1 MSGPS
6 FGSVSKLS
14 SRDKSIITN
23 RPDINANM
31 GLEDFEKELAQTKKK
46 DDKKRRDRSRS
57 RDKHHKHRSSRH
69 HDDDRDER
77 HRHKRSRHHRETSEE
92 RSRRKRRERDEKD
105 DRPRRKHKEAAS
117 SDDDEDRLTR
127 KRKSRHCEEDE
138 SSGDEVPQEKDY
150 APPDDDILDQQL
162 EDAANADLQRDD
174 WMKAPSSMDV
184 EYVQRKNKEEK
195 ATYVK
200 ASDEGQPALK
210 MHHAELNRHLGDS
223 QDQEAVAGEPAQRE
237 VSYTFGDSGA
247 QWRMTKLKGI
257 YRNAE
262 ESGRSVEE
270 IAMEKYG
277 DLRDF
282 DEAREEEIELDRRK
296 MYGQD
301 YVGKEK
307 PSGELFEERRLNAGI
322 HRPSRESH
330 DPSEL
335 PQGETVQDPQPAT
348 NTVMLSQTELN
359 RLKAQ
364 MMKAKMK
371 KAPEAAQLEAEYN
384 AALSG
389 NSTSNRDVV
398 VLNAMDNR
406 MLAGGR
412 QGEVIALTNKRGTER
427 GLVKE
432 NEEMTIDDMVRQ
444 ERRTKNQA
452 GGEGALLAE
461 KIAKD
466 SKFDNDLD
474 YIDDNA
480 TKLAARA
487 PKSSI
492 NLRNA
497 AIQDYTKM
505 NRILD
510 ACPLCHH
517 EDKSPP
523 QPPLA
528 PIISLATRVFLTLP
542 TEPEISTGG
551 AVIVPIQHRT
561 NLLECDDDEWDEI
574 RNFMKCLTRMY
585 HDQGRDVVF
594 YENAAF
600 PGRKG
605 HAALNAV
612 PIPYELGDT
621 APAFFKEAI
630 LESASDWTQHKPLI
644 DTQKASRNGLGKQ
657 AFRRSLAKEMPYFHV
672 WFELD
677 GGLGH
682 IVEDERAW
690 PRGDL
695 FAREVLGGMLDVG
708 VEIVKRQGRW
718 VKGDRRVEG
727 WRKGWRKFDWT
738 RVLTEG
744 Q

>member
-1 MSGPS
+1 
-6 FGSVSKLS
+6 
-14 SRDKSIITN
+14 
-23 RPDINANM
+23 M
-31 GLEDFEKELAQTKKK
+31 GLEDFEKQLAESKKK
-46 DDKKRRDRSRS
+46 EDKKKRDRSRS
-57 RDKHHKHRSSRH
+57 RDRHHRSKHSHRSSRH
-69 HDDDRDER
+69 HRDEDDRDDR
-77 HRHKRSRHHRETSEE
+77 HRNKRSRHHRETSEE
-92 RSRRKRRERDEKD
+92 RTRRKRRERDGDNE
-105 DRPRRKHKEAAS
+105 RSSRRRKDS
-117 SDDDEDRLTR
+117 SSDDEDRLTQ
-127 KRKSRHCEEDE
+127 KRKSRHYEEDE
-138 SSGDEVPQEKDY
+138 SSDDEAPQEKDY
-150 APPDDDILDQQL
+150 MPPDDDILDHQL
-162 EDAANADLQRDD
+162 EEAADADLQRDD

-184 EYVQRKNKEEK
+184 DYVQRKKREEK
-195 ATYVK
+195 TTYVK
-200 ASDEGQPALK
+200 ASAEKQHALK
-210 MHHAELNRHLGDS
+210 IHHAELNHHLADVNED
-223 QDQEAVAGEPAQRE
+223 QDKVAEEPAQRE
-237 VSYTFGDSGA
+237 VNYTFGDMGA

-257 YRNAE
+257 YRAAE
-262 ESGRSVEE
+262 ESGRSVEDV
-270 IAMEKYG
+270 AMEKYG

-307 PSGELFEERRLNAGI
+307 PSGELFEERRLKAGI
-322 HRPSRESH
+322 HRPSRDHQKEQN
-330 DPSEL
+330 L
-335 PQGETVQDPQPAT
+335 PQGEVVPDPRPTT
-348 NTVMLSQTELN
+348 NTVALSQTELN

-371 KAPEAAQLEAEYN
+371 KAPNAAELEAEYN
-384 AALSG
+384 AALI
-389 NSTSNRDVV
+389 NSAGGKQQDVV

-412 QGEVIALTNKRGTER
+412 QGEVTAITNKRGQER

-432 NEEMTIDDMVRQ
+432 NEDMSIEDMVRQ

-452 GGEGALLAE
+452 GGEGMLLAE

-466 SKFDNDLD
+466 AKFDNDLD

-497 AIQDYTKM
+497 AIQDYQKM

-510 ACPLCHH
+510 SCPLCHH

-523 QPPLA
+523 QPPIA
-528 PIISLATRVFLTLP
+528 PVISLGTRTFLTLP
-542 TEPEISTGG
+542 TEPEISDGG

-561 NLLECDDDEWDEI
+561 NLLECDDDEWEEM
-574 RNFMKCLTRMY
+574 RNFMKSLTRMY
-585 HDQGRDVVF
+585 HDQGRDVIF
-594 YENAAF
+594 YENAAN
-600 PGRKG
+600 PGRKP

-612 PIPYELGDT
+612 PIPFELGDT
-621 APAFFKEAI
+621 APAFFREAI
-630 LESASDWTQHKPLI
+630 LTSDNEWSQHKPII
-644 DTQKASRNGLGKQ
+644 DTLKASRSGQGKQ

-677 GGLGH
+677 GGMGH
-682 IVEDERAW
+682 IVEDERRW

-695 FAREVLGGMLDVG
+695 FAREVLGGMLDVDIE
-708 VEIVKRQGRW
+708 VQKRQGRW
-718 VKGDRRVEG
+718 VKGDRRG
-727 WRKGWRKFDWT
+727 DKWKKGWRKFDWT

>member
-1 MSGPS
+1 MKQRTHISQGKDREHR
-6 FGSVSKLS
+6 GS
-14 SRDKSIITN
+14 
-23 RPDINANM
+23 
-31 GLEDFEKELAQTKKK
+31 
-46 DDKKRRDRSRS
+46 
-57 RDKHHKHRSSRH
+57 HHSSRH
-69 HDDDRDER
+69 HRGEDD
-77 HRHKRSRHHRETSEE
+77 HRSKRSRHERETSEE
-92 RSRRKRRERDEKD
+92 RSRRKRREKEGDVGRSS
-105 DRPRRKHKEAAS
+105 RKHKDGRSRSPS
-117 SDDDEDRLTR
+117 SDDEDRLTR
-127 KRKSRHCEEDE
+127 KRKPRHYDEDE
-138 SSGDEVPQEKDY
+138 SSGDEAPQEKDY

-162 EDAANADLQRDD
+162 EGVADKDLQRDD

-184 EYVQRKNKEEK
+184 DYVQRKKREEK
-195 ATYVK
+195 TTYVK
-200 ASDEGQPALK
+200 ASAEQQQALK
-210 MHHAELNRHLGDS
+210 IHHAELNRGLADEKEENV
-223 QDQEAVAGEPAQRE
+223 QVTDEPAQRE
-237 VSYTFGDSGA
+237 VNYTFGDMGA

-257 YRNAE
+257 YRAAE
-262 ESGRSVEE
+262 EGGRSVEDV
-270 IAMEKYG
+270 AMEKYG

-296 MYGQD
+296 MYGKD

-307 PSGELFEERRLNAGI
+307 PSGELFEERRLKAGI
-322 HRPSRESH
+322 HRSSREQ
-330 DPSEL
+330 DRDDDL
-335 PQGETVQDPQPAT
+335 PQGEVVRDPRPTT
-348 NTVMLSQTELN
+348 NTVALSQTELN

-371 KAPEAAQLEAEYN
+371 KASNAAQLEAEYN
-384 AALSG
+384 AALT
-389 NSTSNRDVV
+389 NSAGGKQSDVV

-432 NEEMTIDDMVRQ
+432 NEDMSIEDMVRQ

-452 GGEGALLAE
+452 GGEGLLLAE

-480 TKLAARA
+480 SKLAARA

-492 NLRNA
+492 NLRNS
-497 AIQDYTKM
+497 AIQDYQKM

-510 ACPLCHH
+510 SCPLCHH

-523 QPPLA
+523 QPPVA
-528 PIISLATRVFLTLP
+528 PVVSLATRTFLTLP
-542 TEPEISTGG
+542 TEPELTPGG

-561 NLLECDDDEWDEI
+561 NLLECDDDEWEEL
-574 RNFMKCLTRMY
+574 RNFMKSLTRMY

-594 YENAAF
+594 YENAAH
-600 PGRKG
+600 PQRKG

-612 PIPYELGDT
+612 PIPFELGDT
-621 APAFFKEAI
+621 APAFFREAI
-630 LESASDWTQHKPLI
+630 LQSDAEWSQHKPII
-644 DTQKASRNGLGKQ
+644 DTQKASRNGLGRQ

-677 GGLGH
+677 GGMGH
-682 IVEDERAW
+682 VVEDERRW
-690 PRGDL
+690 PHGDL

-708 VEIVKRQGRW
+708 IEVQKRQGKW
-718 VKGDRRVEG
+718 VRDDRRVER

>member
-1 MSGPS
+1 M
-6 FGSVSKLS
+6 
-14 SRDKSIITN
+14 T
-23 RPDINANM
+23 
-31 GLEDFEKELAQTKKK
+31 T
-46 DDKKRRDRSRS
+46 
-57 RDKHHKHRSSRH
+57 
-69 HDDDRDER
+69 
-77 HRHKRSRHHRETSEE
+77 
-92 RSRRKRRERDEKD
+92 
-105 DRPRRKHKEAAS
+105 
-117 SDDDEDRLTR
+117 
-127 KRKSRHCEEDE
+127 KRKSRHYDEDE
-138 SSGDEVPQEKDY
+138 SSSDEAPREKDY
-150 APPDDDILDQQL
+150 APHDDDILDHQL
-162 EDAANADLQRDD
+162 EEAADADLQRDD

-184 EYVQRKNKEEK
+184 DYVQRKKREEK
-195 ATYVK
+195 TTYVK
-200 ASDEGQPALK
+200 ASAETQHALK
-210 MHHAELNRHLGDS
+210 IHHAELNHHLADLNE
-223 QDQEAVAGEPAQRE
+223 DQGTIADESAQRQ
-237 VSYTFGDSGA
+237 VSYKFGDAGA

-257 YRNAE
+257 YRAAE
-262 ESGRSVEE
+262 ETRRSVED

-307 PSGELFEERRLNAGI
+307 PSGELYEERRLNAGV
-322 HRPSRESH
+322 HRPSRDHEEE
-330 DPSEL
+330 DL
-335 PQGETVQDPQPAT
+335 PQGEVVPDPQPTA

-371 KAPEAAQLEAEYN
+371 KASNAAQLEAEYN
-384 AALSG
+384 AALT
-389 NSTSNRDVV
+389 NSTGGRERDVV

-412 QGEVIALTNKRGTER
+412 QGEVTAITNKRGQER

-432 NEEMTIDDMVRQ
+432 NEDMSIEDMVRQ
-444 ERRTKNQA
+444 ERRTKGQA
-452 GGEGALLAE
+452 GGEGMLLAE

-466 SKFDNDLD
+466 AKFDNDLD

-492 NLRNA
+492 NLRNS
-497 AIQDYTKM
+497 AIQDYQKM

-510 ACPLCHH
+510 SCPLCHH

-523 QPPLA
+523 QPPIA
-528 PIISLATRVFLTLP
+528 PVVSLGTRTFLTLP
-542 TEPEISTGG
+542 TEPEISDGG

-561 NLLECDDDEWDEI
+561 NLLECDDDEWEEL

-585 HDQGRDVVF
+585 HDQGRDVIF
-594 YENAAF
+594 YENAAN
-600 PGRKG
+600 PGRKP

-612 PIPYELGDT
+612 PIPFELGDT
-621 APAFFKEAI
+621 APAFFREAI
-630 LESASDWTQHKPLI
+630 LTSDNEWSQHKPII
-644 DTQKASRNGLGKQ
+644 DTLKASRAGGQGKQ

-677 GGLGH
+677 GGMGH
-682 IVEDERAW
+682 IVEDERRW

-708 VEIVKRQGRW
+708 IEVQKRQGRW
-718 VKGDRRVEG
+718 VKGDNRRVEK
-727 WRKGWRKFDWT
+727 WRGGWRKFDWT
-738 RVLTEG
+738 RVLVEG

>member
-1 MSGPS
+1 
-6 FGSVSKLS
+6 
-14 SRDKSIITN
+14 
-23 RPDINANM
+23 M
-31 GLEDFEKELAQTKKK
+31 GLEDFEKELAQSKKK
-46 DDKKRRDRSRS
+46 EDKKKRDRSRS
-57 RDKHHKHRSSRH
+57 RDRHSRKHRSSRH
-69 HDDDRDER
+69 HDDDERDER

-92 RSRRKRRERDEKD
+92 RARRKRKEREDKD
-105 DRPRRKHKEAAS
+105 D
-117 SDDDEDRLTR
+117 
-127 KRKSRHCEEDE
+127 
-138 SSGDEVPQEKDY
+138 QKDY

-162 EDAANADLQRDD
+162 EEAADADLQRDD
-174 WMKAPSSMDV
+174 WMKAPSSMDID
-184 EYVQRKNKEEK
+184 YVQRKKREEK
-195 ATYVK
+195 TTYVRE
-200 ASDEGQPALK
+200 STQPQSALK
-210 MHHAELNRHLGDS
+210 IHKAELNHHLADS
-223 QDQEAVAGEPAQRE
+223 KNEQETVADEPTQRE
-237 VSYTFGDSGA
+237 VNYTFGDTGA
-247 QWRMTKLKGI
+247 QWRMTKLRGI

-262 ESGRSVEE
+262 ESGKSVEE

-296 MYGQD
+296 MYGKD

-307 PSGELFEERRLNAGI
+307 PSGELYEERRLAADI
-322 HRPSRESH
+322 HRPSRTSH
-330 DPSEL
+330 EPDEL
-335 PQGETVQDPQPAT
+335 PQGEVVSDPQPVT
-348 NTVMLSQTELN
+348 NTGMLSQTELN

-371 KAPEAAQLEAEYN
+371 KAPNAAQLEAEYN
-384 AALSG
+384 AALA
-389 NSTSNRDVV
+389 NSSSSKDRDVV
-398 VLNAMDNR
+398 ILNAMDNR

-412 QGEVIALTNKRGTER
+412 QGEVTALTNKRGTER

-432 NEEMTIDDMVRQ
+432 NDDMSIDDMVRQ
-444 ERRTKNQA
+444 ERRTKGQA
-452 GGEGALLAE
+452 GGEGALLAS

-466 SKFDNDLD
+466 AKFDNSLD

-480 TKLAARA
+480 SKLAARA

-510 ACPLCHH
+510 SCPLCHH

-523 QPPLA
+523 QPPVA
-528 PIISLATRVFLTLP
+528 PIVSLATRIFLTLP

-561 NLLECDDDEWDEI
+561 NLVECDDDEWEEI
-574 RNFMKCLTRMY
+574 RNFMKSLTRMY

-605 HAALNAV
+605 HAAMNVV
-612 PIPYELGDT
+612 PIPFELGDT

-630 LESASDWTQHKPLI
+630 LESAGDWTQHKPII
-644 DTQKASRNGLGKQ
+644 DTAKASRNGLGKQ

-682 IVEDERAW
+682 VVEDGRAW

-695 FAREVLGGMLDVG
+695 FAREVLGG
-708 VEIVKRQGRW
+708 Q
-718 VKGDRRVEG
+718 
-727 WRKGWRKFDWT
+727 
-738 RVLTEG
+738 
-744 Q
+744 